1 MGCGKSF
8 VLLLLNNEFI
18 YQAFCIFSLKFISCL
33 VTYNVNTKSCLNETM
48 IIFFPE
54 GQYNHFHVMILF
66 LMNVFD
72 SE

>member
-8 VLLLLNNEFI
+8 VLLLNNMSLFTKLS
-18 YQAFCIFSLKFISCL
+18 AFLIFKVYLMFSYF
-33 VTYNVNTKSCLNETM
+33 NTKSCLNETM
-48 IIFFPE
+48 IIFFPK
-54 GQYNHFHVMILF
+54 GQHNHFHDMTLF

>member
-8 VLLLLNNEFI
+8 VLLLLNNEVI
-18 YQAFCIFSLKFISCL
+18 YQAFCIFSIKFISCL
-33 VTYNVNTKSCLNETM
+33 VYFNTKSCLNETM

-54 GQYNHFHVMILF
+54 GQHNNFRDMILF